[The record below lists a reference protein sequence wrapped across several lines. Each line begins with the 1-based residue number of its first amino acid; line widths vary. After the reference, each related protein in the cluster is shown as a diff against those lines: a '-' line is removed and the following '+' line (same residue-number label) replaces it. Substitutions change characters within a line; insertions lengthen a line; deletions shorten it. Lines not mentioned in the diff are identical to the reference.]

1 MLALKSAGLRLT
13 VMVCLLLVTMLCS
26 ARGSY
31 AEGGEMPTNPIAFWE
46 LASNDADASVKFFRD
61 VFGWKIEFNEGLGFY
76 QAPIDPSENSFSGG
90 YIFTLKKAKLPFL
103 TLYIAV
109 EDIDAM
115 AKRVE
120 EHGGHIVEGP
130 LMIGRSKLCLFNE
143 PSGVGFAMI
152 EIRKPEEKTDD

>member
-1 MLALKSAGLRLT
+1 MLRAEAAGLRLAAI
-13 VMVCLLLVTMLCS
+13 MCLLVVLTLCS
-26 ARGSY
+26 AQDVC
-31 AEGGEMPTNPIAFWE
+31 AEGGEMPMNPIAFWE

-76 QAPIDPSENSFSGG
+76 QAPVDPSENSFGGG

-115 AKRVE
+115 AERVE

-130 LMIGRSKLCLFNE
+130 MMIGRSKLCLFNE

-152 EIRKPEEKTDD
+152 EIRKPEEKADD

>member
-1 MLALKSAGLRLT
+1 MAIREVLT
-13 VMVCLLLVTMLCS
+13 MRMVAVACLVVSTLCG
-26 ARGSY
+26 AQGSFGE
-31 AEGGEMPTNPIAFWE
+31 EGGTPVNPIAFWE
-46 LASNDADASVKFFRD
+46 LASNDADASVQFFRD
-61 VFGWKIEFNEGLGFY
+61 VFGWKIEFNEDLGFY

-115 AKRVE
+115 AERVE

-130 LMIGRSKLCLFNE
+130 LVIGRSRLCLFNE
-143 PSGVGFAMI
+143 PSGVTFSMI
-152 EIRKPEEKTDD
+152 EIRKPEDKSGD